1 MKCYYNVLTDEEKSI
16 VRLRRQWGVET
27 VGSSKLEPTIK
38 ASVNGS
44 PLNQEPG
51 FSRQLLCD
59 DYSELP
65 VLAVPWLT
73 LDTANVTFHQLPE
86 KR

>member
-1 MKCYYNVLTDEEKSI
+1 M
-16 VRLRRQWGVET
+16 GAET
-27 VGSSKLEPTIK
+27 VGSSKPEPTIK

-44 PLNQEPG
+44 PLKLEPG
-51 FSRQLLCD
+51 FSRQLLCV

-73 LDTANVTFHQLPE
+73 LDIANVTFHQLPG